1 MLRDAAPRSIVDG
14 PLFLDRIMTA
24 SNLPPIDIVDFKA
37 ERYSPDG
44 KAIVV
49 SFATKYSAE
58 RRSYALPVQSLY
70 GFIADLQKLQ
80 RPSENA
86 PTPDAPAAPPKSK
99 TAGPTAEKDSK
110 RINVRVPKKWMLRTG
125 LPDHPLVIMVFDP
138 QTEQQAGFALT
149 EKAAREMAAGLTT
162 QANSLTKGE
171 ANKPKP
177 N

>member
-1 MLRDAAPRSIVDG
+1 
-14 PLFLDRIMTA
+14 MTDLK
-24 SNLPPIDIVDFKA
+24 LPPIDILDFKA

-58 RRSYALPVQSLY
+58 PRSYALPIQSLY

-80 RPSENA
+80 CPSETA
-86 PTPDAPAAPPKSK
+86 PAPDAPAAPPKSK
-99 TAGPTAEKDSK
+99 TEGPTAESK

-171 ANKPKP
+171 ANKPKA